1 MRSSYGAQQQHMTVP
16 TNSLTLSKAR
26 PPLGHGARPLRQ
38 LSLCPPAL
46 ASPRC
51 TTARAASLSLHFAPL
66 SVPQTRHRYPFSSSH
81 NRTRTRD
88 AFPQSPPPAFPSSLS
103 NHFSSNPPS
112 PDFHHRGFTPSP
124 QPLFSNRPSSNLHPA
139 FPAPTT
145 SPRTALQQ
153 FPPQGLTLFS
163 LNHFFSNTIAT
174 DRLPLPDGP
183 FVATE
188 TRRQQL
194 WLGCA

>member
-1 MRSSYGAQQQHMTVP
+1 MTVP
-16 TNSLTLSKAR
+16 TKFSHAAKAR
-26 PPLGHGARPLRQ
+26 PPLCHGARPLRQ
-38 LSLCPPAL
+38 LSLSRPHPGFHGAL
-46 ASPRC
+46 PLGQPLSMHFGSHLRSPDP
-51 TTARAASLSLHFAPL
+51 APL
-66 SVPQTRHRYPFSSSH
+66 PLLFPTQQDPYPRRLPPTATPGSSLIYLQPLFLEHAISG
-81 NRTRTRD
+81 
-88 AFPQSPPPAFPSSLS
+88 SPPPGLHPSPR
-103 NHFSSNPPS
+103 HFSRTGPPPIS
-112 PDFHHRGFTPSP
+112 TQG
-124 QPLFSNRPSSNLHPA
+124 

-153 FPPQGLTLFS
+153 FPPKGLTLFS

-174 DRLPLPDGP
+174 NRLPLPDGP